1 MPRRGAPI
9 DRRTFLELGAV
20 ASAAALA
27 GCGGQPAGPGTAAPV
42 AMRYRPL
49 GRTGLTVSEVSF
61 GAHGQR
67 NPALLA
73 AAVDAGMS
81 LVMTSGSYLDGR
93 EEEAVGTA
101 LRSLGARRDEVVV
114 VTGEAFGPEAGKREA
129 LAAVDASLRRLGTD
143 RIEVYC
149 TFMVQTPA
157 DVRREAVLEG
167 IQEARRAG
175 KVLHIGLSGHHG
187 GLEPCLRAA
196 IAGGVYETFLIR
208 YDFVSY
214 PEIGEVLREA
224 AQRGVGSVVFK
235 TTAGARQR
243 EIRDLEKGGL
253 SFPQATV
260 KWALT
265 NPDVASVLVSIE
277 NYEQIR
283 TFTAAVGAP
292 LTAAE
297 AAMLRR
303 YADEM
308 RNVYC
313 RSCAVCEAHC
323 PYGVAIA
330 DVNRFAMYFDCY
342 GREQDAMLLYDR
354 LPASRTAAACER
366 CAGPCDGACPFGRR
380 VRGGLVAAHRQ
391 LALARA

>member
-1 MPRRGAPI
+1 MQRRGNGI
-9 DRRTFLELGAV
+9 DRRTFLELGTA

-27 GCGGQPAGPGTAAPV
+27 GCGERIPPPGPPGPV

-49 GRTGLTVSEVSF
+49 GRTSLTVSEVSF

-93 EEEAVGTA
+93 EEEAVGQA
-101 LRSLGARRDEVVV
+101 LRSLGNRRDRVVV
-114 VTGEAFGPEAGKREA
+114 VTGETFAPEAGKREV

-149 TFMVQTPA
+149 TFMVQTPG

-167 IQEARRAG
+167 IEEARRAG
-175 KVLHIGLSGHHG
+175 KVLHVGLSGHHG
-187 GLEPCLRAA
+187 GLQSCLRAA
-196 IAGGVYETFLIR
+196 IAGGAYEVFLIR

-214 PEIGEVLREA
+214 PEIGEVLRQA
-224 AQRGVGSVVFK
+224 AARGIGSVVFK

-243 EIRDLEKGGL
+243 EISDLEKGGL

-260 KWALT
+260 KWALA

-277 NYEQIR
+277 SYEQIR

-297 AAMLRR
+297 TAMLRR

-308 RNVYC
+308 RDRYC

-323 PYGVAIA
+323 PHGVAIA

-342 GREQDAMLLYDR
+342 GREKDALLLYDR
-354 LPASRTAAACER
+354 LPDRRKAAACAR
-366 CAGPCDGACPFGRR
+366 CTGPCDAACPFGRR
-380 VRGGLVAAHRQ
+380 VRAELLAAHRQ
-391 LALARA
+391 LTFARA

>member
-1 MPRRGAPI
+1 MLRRGAAI
-9 DRRTFLELGAV
+9 DRRTFLELGTAASAV
-20 ASAAALA
+20 ALS
-27 GCGGQPAGPGTAAPV
+27 GCGERTPPPGTAGPV

-81 LVMTSGSYLDGR
+81 MVMTSGSYLDGR
-93 EEEAVGTA
+93 EEEAVGAA
-101 LRSLGARRDEVVV
+101 LKSLGDRRDKVVV
-114 VTGEAFGPEAGKREA
+114 VTGEAFAPEAGKRET
-129 LAAVDASLRRLGTD
+129 LAAIDASLRRLGTD

-149 TFMVQTPA
+149 TFMVQHPG
-157 DVRREAVLEG
+157 DVRREAVLAG
-167 IQEARRAG
+167 IEEARRAG

-187 GLEPCLRAA
+187 GLQECLRAA
-196 IAGGVYETFLIR
+196 IAGGLYEVFLIR

-214 PEIGEVLREA
+214 PEIGDVLRQA
-224 AQRGVGSVVFK
+224 AERGIGSVVFK

-243 EIRDLEKGGL
+243 EIKDLEKGGL

-277 NYEQIR
+277 SYEQIR
-283 TFTAAVGAP
+283 TLTSAVGAP
-292 LTAAE
+292 LSAAE

-308 RNVYC
+308 RDKYC
-313 RSCAVCEAHC
+313 RFCAECEARC
-323 PYGVAIA
+323 PHGVAIA

-342 GREQDAMLLYDR
+342 GREKDAMLLYDR
-354 LPASRTAAACER
+354 LTDARKAAACEH
-366 CAGPCDGACPFGRR
+366 CTGLCDGACPFGRR
-380 VRGGLVAAHRQ
+380 VRAELVAAHRT
-391 LALARA
+391 LGFARA